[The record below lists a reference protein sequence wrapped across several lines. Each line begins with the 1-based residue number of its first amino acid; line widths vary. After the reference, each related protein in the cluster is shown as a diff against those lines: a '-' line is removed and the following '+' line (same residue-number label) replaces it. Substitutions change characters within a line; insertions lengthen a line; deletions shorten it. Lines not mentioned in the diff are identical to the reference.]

1 MPLLYSQFGNLGKEG
16 SMGWVTAVAHNGTV
30 QRVLAHPSQLFGV
43 CGRSGLLPLKPF
55 HRRVWIGE
63 NFGINA

>member
-1 MPLLYSQFGNLGKEG
+1 
-16 SMGWVTAVAHNGTV
+16 MGWVTAVAQNGTI

-43 CGRSGLLPLKPF
+43 CWKGGLLPLKPF
-55 HRRVWIGE
+55 HRLIRIGE